1 MQNNQYQLNEFQ
13 TKAPKNDSFIK
24 QMQNIS
30 GMNCPIDP
38 RGNPKFIKNIYNS
51 IEKEYETKKRFCK

>member
-1 MQNNQYQLNEFQ
+1 
-13 TKAPKNDSFIK
+13 
-24 QMQNIS
+24 MQNIS

-51 IEKEYETKKRFCK
+51 IEKEYETKKRFCKWYSFLNTNFNFK